1 MYTYQTKFYLLADV
15 KDLNDAQAYLEEDNM
30 LNYFDNE
37 QIKRKLQ
44 SIEWQLVDEGSG
56 YIEVIANTELNDNEL
71 EEVSAYI
78 AGQNSDGLGEG
89 FETQDF
95 ANYDAA
101 LIDEYGNE
109 NSELAWADDY
119 EEDWVMASFDWQN
132 NDYKL
137 ELVSAD

>member
-15 KDLNDAQAYLEEDNM
+15 LDLNDARAYLEEDNM

-37 QIKRKLQ
+37 QIKRKLR
-44 SIEWQLVDEGSG
+44 SIEWHLIDEGSG
-56 YIEVIANTELNDNEL
+56 YIEVIANTELSDNEL
-71 EEVSAYI
+71 EEISAYI
-78 AGQNSDGLGEG
+78 SGQNSDGLGEG
-89 FETQDF
+89 FEQQDF
-95 ANYDAA
+95 ANYDNA
-101 LIDEYGNE
+101 LFDEYGNE
-109 NSELAWADDY
+109 NYELMLEDDY

>member
-15 KDLNDAQAYLEEDNM
+15 LDLNDAQAYLEEDNM

-44 SIEWQLVDEGSG
+44 SIEWHLVDEGSG
-56 YIEVIANTELNDNEL
+56 YIEVIANTELSDNEL
-71 EEVSAYI
+71 EEISAYI
-78 AGQNSDGLGEG
+78 SGQNSDGLGEG
-89 FETQDF
+89 FEQKDF
-95 ANYDAA
+95 ASYDAA

-109 NSELAWADDY
+109 NSSLAWDDDY

>member
-15 KDLNDAQAYLEEDNM
+15 LDLNDARAYLEEDNM

-37 QIKRKLQ
+37 QIKRKLR
-44 SIEWQLVDEGSG
+44 SIEWHLIDEGSG
-56 YIEVIANTELNDNEL
+56 YVEVIANTELSDNEL
-71 EEVSAYI
+71 EEISAYI
-78 AGQNSDGLGEG
+78 SGQNSDGLGEG
-89 FETQDF
+89 FEQQDF
-95 ANYDAA
+95 ASYDAA

-109 NSELAWADDY
+109 NNSLVWDDDY

-132 NDYKL
+132 NDYAL